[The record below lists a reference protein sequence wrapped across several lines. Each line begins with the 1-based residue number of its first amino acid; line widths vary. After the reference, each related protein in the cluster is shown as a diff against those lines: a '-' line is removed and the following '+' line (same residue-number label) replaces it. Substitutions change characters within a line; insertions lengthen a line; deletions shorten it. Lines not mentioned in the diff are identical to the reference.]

1 MIVLKGLWNTWNLK
15 DLKVMHYLNSLG
27 GSTYVRLTSQ
37 DSKWHCILAIQV
49 HYFRIPT
56 HLQGEKMKMLS
67 SKLFEEGK
75 MFLKNQQIP
84 ITNIGK

>member
-1 MIVLKGLWNTWNLK
+1 
-15 DLKVMHYLNSLG
+15 MHYPSSLG
-27 GSTYVRLTSQ
+27 GSTCVRLTSQ

-49 HYFRIPT
+49 HFFRIPT
-56 HLQGEKMKMLS
+56 HHQGKKMKMLS
-67 SKLFEEGK
+67 RKLFEEGK